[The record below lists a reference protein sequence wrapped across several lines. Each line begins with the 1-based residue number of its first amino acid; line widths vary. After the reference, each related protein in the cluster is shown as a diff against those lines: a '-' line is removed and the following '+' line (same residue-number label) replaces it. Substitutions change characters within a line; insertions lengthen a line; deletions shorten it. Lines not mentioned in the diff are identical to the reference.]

1 MVALPL
7 RRVARRQPR
16 IDVGSAPDRSQCRT
30 ERGERLSWIFLALGV
45 VLLVVV
51 VVDLLWTTLWA
62 DGGAGPVASRL
73 SNVLWRALRR
83 MGRSRSTVVSLAGP
97 VVLTATLVTWVVLL
111 WAGWTFVFAGVENSL
126 RATSDAIDVT
136 WPGRIYFVAYAMF
149 TMGNGDYI
157 PVGGFWQIAAALTT
171 ASGMLLVT
179 LAVSYVLSVL
189 GAVAQKRSFA
199 GTVQGFGET
208 GSAIVRSGW
217 NGRDLHD
224 LDLPLSSL
232 AADASS
238 LADKHKT
245 YPILH
250 YYHSQTSENASA
262 LAVAALDEALTLIRY
277 GTDGERLY
285 NGAVVENTRS
295 SLNSYL
301 KTLNKAFIEPA
312 DEPPPRPSLAPLR
325 DAGIP
330 TVDDASFTQALESLE
345 QHRRRL
351 LGVVRADAWH
361 WPKDAR

>member
-1 MVALPL
+1 V
-7 RRVARRQPR
+7 RR
-16 IDVGSAPDRSQCRT
+16 DGSAAALQCRA
-30 ERGERLSWIFLALGV
+30 EGGPEWKGERLNWGYFLAGV

-62 DGGAGPVASRL
+62 DGGAGPVSSRL
-73 SNVLWRALRR
+73 SNVLWRVVRR
-83 MGRSRSTVVSLAGP
+83 AGSSRSTIVSLAGP
-97 VVLTATLVTWVVLL
+97 IVLAATLVMWVVLL
-111 WAGWTFVFAGVENSL
+111 WAGWTFVFAGAENSL
-126 RATSDAIDVT
+126 RATSDAIGVS

-157 PVGGFWQIAAALTT
+157 PVGGFWQIASALTT

-199 GTVQGFGET
+199 GTVRGFGET

-217 NGRDLHD
+217 NGHDLHD
-224 LDLPLSSL
+224 FDLPLSSL

-250 YYHSQTSENASA
+250 YYHSQTREHASA

-277 GTDGERLY
+277 GTCGERLY
-285 NGAVVENTRS
+285 NGAILENTRS
-295 SLNSYL
+295 SLDSYL
-301 KTLNKAFIEPA
+301 KTLNKAFIEPT
-312 DEPPPRPSLAPLR
+312 EQPPPPPSLAPLR

-330 TVDDASFTQALESLE
+330 TVDDAQFGRALDSLE

-351 LGVVRADAWH
+351 LGVVRADAWQ
-361 WPKDAR
+361 WPEKG